1 METNIIN
8 GNELGSYEAIALSL
22 GKSQKENRDGK
33 KSRFAVFTYQST
45 YSGRAKPVRDIIFED
60 DMGSSNF
67 EKLKE
72 YIKKDANGNEM
83 KDAKGGFIVDI
94 DAIFDAA
101 ETGKR
106 AETRIKN
113 LYLEVPGGMV
123 VPYKLQGARYAN
135 DIDGKPVTNK
145 QGQKVV
151 KEIIRVFVQVER
163 IIPGDDGKP
172 QTIYVGGISPEVK
185 GQEMQDRF
193 YQQSVQSHREAA
205 PVDADDKADE
215 EAF

>member
-72 YIKKDANGNEM
+72 YIKKDADGNEM

-106 AETRIKN
+106 AEKRIKN

-193 YQQSVQSHREAA
+193 YQQAVQSHREAA
-205 PVDADDKADE
+205 PVDTENTDE

>member
-22 GKSQKENRDGK
+22 CKAQKENRDGK

-67 EKLKE
+67 EKLRE
-72 YIKKDANGNEM
+72 YIKKDADGKEM

-101 ETGKR
+101 ESGSR
-106 AETRIKN
+106 AEKRIKN
-113 LYLEVPGGMV
+113 LYLDVPGGMA

-135 DIDGKPVTNK
+135 DINGEPVLNK
-145 QGQKVV
+145 QGERVV

-163 IIPGDDGKP
+163 IIPGEDGKP

-193 YQQSVQSHREAA
+193 YRQAVQSRKVVE
-205 PVDADDKADE
+205 PTDTDTSDE
-215 EAF
+215 DTF

>member
-72 YIKKDANGNEM
+72 YIKKDADGNEM

-135 DIDGKPVTNK
+135 DIDGKPVVNK
-145 QGQKVV
+145 QGQKVI

-205 PVDADDKADE
+205 PVDTVENADE

>member
-205 PVDADDKADE
+205 PVDNTENADE

>member
-22 GKSQKENRDGK
+22 GKAQKENRDGK

-72 YIKKDANGNEM
+72 YIKKDADGNEM

-101 ETGKR
+101 ESGSR
-106 AETRIKN
+106 AEKRIKN

-135 DIDGKPVTNK
+135 DVNGQPVLNK

-163 IIPGDDGKP
+163 IIPGEDGKP

-193 YQQSVQSHREAA
+193 YQKAVQSRAVET
-205 PVDADDKADE
+205 PTDTNDTSDEDA
-215 EAF
+215 F